1 MLRISAWD
9 ELCSEWTTH
18 ELDIPET
25 TRDPETIN
33 LALGASVMNS
43 EDGDGW
49 EVVSHS
55 MTGPILTIE
64 ARSDRRHL
72 SIIVVN
78 YEDQDIE

>member
-1 MLRISAWD
+1 MVLLTPFPLVTRGKTEPPITGEHKILRISVWD

-43 EDGDGW
+43 EDGDG
-49 EVVSHS
+49 
-55 MTGPILTIE
+55 
-64 ARSDRRHL
+64 
-72 SIIVVN
+72 
-78 YEDQDIE
+78 